1 MKTIELL
8 PLGVSAAQL
17 TSGLKPRLERRF
29 RTQCVL
35 APAEAEPEYAF
46 DLVRRQFHS
55 SEILRRLAA
64 RPGRSDRTLAVC
76 TGDLF
81 IPILTFVFGEA
92 ELGGRCAV
100 ISTHRLQQELY
111 GLPPDSALTAERLLK
126 EAVHE
131 LGHTMHLTHCEHYE
145 CAMAPSHSV
154 EWIDLKTDLFCDVCA
169 EKAARREP
177 AYVR

>member
-1 MKTIELL
+1 MKKLELL
-8 PLGVSAAQL
+8 PLGGSAAQL
-17 TSGLKPRLERRF
+17 TTGLKSGLERRF

-35 APAEAEPEYAF
+35 APAADEPSYAF
-46 DLVRRQFHS
+46 DPVRRQYHS
-55 SEILRRLAA
+55 TEILRHLAG
-64 RPGRSDRTLAVC
+64 RPREFDRVLAVC

-100 ISTHRLQQELY
+100 ISSHRLAQELY
-111 GLPPDSALTAERLLK
+111 GLPSDPSLTAQRLLK

-131 LGHTMHLTHCEHYE
+131 LGHTLHLTHCEHYE

-154 EWIDLKTDLFCDVCA
+154 EWIDLKTELFCDICA
-169 EKAARREP
+169 RKLRRGELVAAR
-177 AYVR
+177 